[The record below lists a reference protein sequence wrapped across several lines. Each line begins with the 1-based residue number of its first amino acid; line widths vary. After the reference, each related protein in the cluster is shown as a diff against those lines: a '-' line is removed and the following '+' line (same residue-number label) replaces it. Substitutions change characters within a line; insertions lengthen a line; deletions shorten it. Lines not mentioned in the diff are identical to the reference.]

1 MLFLSEQAEDAGL
14 AAERREKALEGALTA
29 AGLDLLL
36 FSPLISQIKS
46 EIWNQYDKKICFNY
60 TV

>member
-1 MLFLSEQAEDAGL
+1 MLVWQLKGEKRLS
-14 AAERREKALEGALTA
+14 EGALTA

-46 EIWNQYDKKICFNY
+46 EIWNQYDKKICLNY